1 MIYSVIYSA
10 IKKGSIISYDII
22 AIVVLYNILILIL
35 IFTVYMIYAQQY
47 TLSFLLK
54 FILYISR
61 FLKFVAHDSSLILD
75 FGFRVI
81 AFRYSNGWN
90 TKIEFADGA
99 KSKLL

>member
-10 IKKGSIISYDII
+10 IKKGTIISYDII

-75 FGFRVI
+75 FRVI